1 MSTLGLRP
9 DSIQPS
15 VFHERLVSTCAHML
29 QTPLATSRT
38 CTVRA
43 RDRKRPETVHNRSTR
58 TDYPTMS
65 PGGRVLCG
73 IRDRKRPEVVHNHST
88 HTDFPPVGVWRRETS
103 RPWTGRVQHRHGGGF
118 LVRLRCL
125 LQCLVNSVFSLS
137 ARLATGPRKP
147 TCAELL
153 DQHRLRRLRCDPQPR
168 GTWQAPPSHLDAG
181 ALTNTTT

>member
-103 RPWTGRVQHRHGGGF
+103 RPWTGRVQHRHVGGF
-118 LVRLRCL
+118 LVRLRCHHYRAVR
-125 LQCLVNSVFSLS
+125 CHDAIWFAVFFSLRR
-137 ARLATGPRKP
+137 ARATQNHDVAK
-147 TCAELL
+147 AKWLW
-153 DQHRLRRLRCDPQPR
+153 PQ
-168 GTWQAPPSHLDAG
+168 QMK
-181 ALTNTTT
+181 

>member
-1 MSTLGLRP
+1 
-9 DSIQPS
+9 
-15 VFHERLVSTCAHML
+15 ML

-88 HTDFPPVGVWRRETS
+88 HTDFPRSGFGVEKLAGLGLAVSSTATVEAFS
-103 RPWTGRVQHRHGGGF
+103 
-118 LVRLRCL
+118 
-125 LQCLVNSVFSLS
+125 SVF
-137 ARLATGPRKP
+137 
-147 TCAELL
+147 
-153 DQHRLRRLRCDPQPR
+153 
-168 GTWQAPPSHLDAG
+168 G
-181 ALTNTTT
+181 AILCR